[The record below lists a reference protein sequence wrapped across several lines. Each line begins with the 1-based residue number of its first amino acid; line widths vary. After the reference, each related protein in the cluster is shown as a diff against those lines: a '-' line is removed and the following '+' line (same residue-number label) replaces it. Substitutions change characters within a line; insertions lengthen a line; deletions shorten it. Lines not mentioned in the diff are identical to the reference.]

1 MFYFHLGD
9 IQYMCWTSISQ
20 IRVVNI
26 YIPLNIIEIINMQQF
41 SKSRS
46 YNMTSQYMHTVHM
59 DQINEII
66 VPIVSSLHNV

>member
-1 MFYFHLGD
+1 MFCFHLGD
-9 IQYMCWTSISQ
+9 IQYLYWTSISQ

-26 YIPLNIIEIINMQQF
+26 YIALTIIEIISMQHF
-41 SKSRS
+41 SISRS

-66 VPIVSSLHNV
+66 APIVSSLHHV

>member
-41 SKSRS
+41 SISRS